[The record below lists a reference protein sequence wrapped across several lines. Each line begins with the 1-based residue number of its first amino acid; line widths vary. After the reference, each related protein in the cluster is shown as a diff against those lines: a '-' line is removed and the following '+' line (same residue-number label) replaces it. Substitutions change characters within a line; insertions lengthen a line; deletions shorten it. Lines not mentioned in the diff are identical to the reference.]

1 MKSDY
6 DLIKKIYGER
16 MAKACRALFPTF
28 LDTPGVLSDFLLSRF
43 EPNPSLYDDLM
54 KDNVY
59 TFKSFV
65 FKNLNMDYE
74 KSISNKSVRE
84 LLSEAGY
91 DLFECHNEREIQS
104 FRRFYSEGEEL
115 CTFKGNRL
123 STDYVFF
130 AIKKNVDDIRR
141 SDYPNPQRQDEYGTS
156 VISIQFSKGDLNDVS
171 IKNRYNH
178 SVLNPDATFN
188 NNLENIIP
196 GLTDA
201 FEREY
206 GFNVRL
212 MVDSALNLSDYVV
225 AADGRYYKFNYEI
238 NECYYCPNNIII
250 DSNLEVHRLATDH
263 ETLIDYF
270 IFDNHNKNIR
280 LFDNTIEDS
289 FADLKYDRM
298 DISKSSNQGCMI
310 YRLHCL
316 DNKNIVFEVDK
327 ANRMLGIGGSG
338 FDSLGDDFL
347 VNNKF
352 IKVVEFPG
360 VKKIGNAFMNDN
372 DSLSMLNLID
382 LEEVGHD
389 FLGLNTSLKTAY
401 LPNLK
406 KTGQYFLAN
415 DLELRSLYLPKLEKT
430 DVSFIERS
438 GIEEVN
444 LPNLRE
450 LPECGLSYCKR
461 LKNVFLPKVEVLGDY
476 ALYDGGSIEHIILSN
491 VVEIGKGVMTNNNSL
506 VKLSL
511 PSVIKIGDK
520 FCSHNNS
527 LEELDMPYVRKIGKE
542 FLSDNNSLRVVNA
555 PLLKHKEL
563 NDMFNYEITEENQH
577 KRAA

>member
-156 VISIQFSKGDLNDVS
+156 VISIQFSRGESNILS

-178 SVLNPDATFN
+178 IVPNPDATFS

-196 GLTDA
+196 GLTYA
-201 FEREY
+201 FENEY
-206 GFNVRL
+206 NLNINRPV
-212 MVDSALNLSDYVV
+212 SSELNLSDYVI
-225 AADGRYYKFNYEI
+225 ADDGKYYKFNY
-238 NECYYCPNNIII
+238 NLNDKYYCPNNIII
-250 DSNLEVHRLATDH
+250 DNKKVIKLDGSRYK
-263 ETLIDYF
+263 LIDYF
-270 IFDNHNKNIR
+270 IVDYHDKCIR
-280 LFDNTIEDS
+280 LYDEELEDS
-289 FADLKYDRM
+289 FVSENLKRINVERVPNTKETMISIVNSNNERLVIEVDESSKMLGVGSQDMKYIPDNYLYE
-298 DISKSSNQGCMI
+298 DNYLKVANFPNVKEIGDNFLQQNENIKLVVLPEVEKIGSDFLSTNTGISK
-310 YRLHCL
+310 
-316 DNKNIVFEVDK
+316 
-327 ANRMLGIGGSG
+327 
-338 FDSLGDDFL
+338 
-347 VNNKF
+347 
-352 IKVVEFPG
+352 
-360 VKKIGNAFMNDN
+360 
-372 DSLSMLNLID
+372 LN
-382 LEEVGHD
+382 
-389 FLGLNTSLKTAY
+389 F
-401 LPNLK
+401 PNLK
-406 KTGQYFLAN
+406 KIEHSFLFMN
-415 DLELRSLYLPKLEKT
+415 NMVDEVFMPKLEVVGGEFLYSNDTLDKLW
-430 DVSFIERS
+430 
-438 GIEEVN
+438 

-450 LPECGLSYCKR
+450 VG
-461 LKNVFLPKVEVLGDY
+461 
-476 ALYDGGSIEHIILSN
+476 YDFMFENKSIKSFH
-491 VVEIGKGVMTNNNSL
+491 
-506 VKLSL
+506 L
-511 PSVIKIGDK
+511 PSLRDVDDGAFGYNAVVYDK
-520 FCSHNNS
+520 FMEEMINNDRRANQ
-527 LEELDMPYVRKIGKE
+527 EEFKNME
-542 FLSDNNSLRVVNA
+542 
-555 PLLKHKEL
+555 
-563 NDMFNYEITEENQH
+563 EIIDSKQ
-577 KRAA
+577 R